1 MTVTRTKDDLTVG
14 DLETT
19 GGKLLPE
26 QGPKRRRCP
35 AGFKLNRRTG
45 ICEPKSSKTMKVL
58 NDDWVESNERIQK
71 SVRIT
76 KVDEDQRLVF
86 GEVYAPNVPDTQG
99 DFMTT
104 EEIQKMAHNFMRA
117 RRQEKVDEQHNNEEA
132 GHIIVESFIVRA
144 GDPDFPIPGAW
155 VAGAHI
161 PSDDVWLKVVKG
173 EINGFSMEAIVTK
186 ITRQVVIELDEEIV
200 VQTAPGGENEHTHQA
215 TLNFDSDGNFLGGA
229 TNVVDAHWHPV
240 EQNTVTGPEVNVNAE
255 PSNGHRHRY
264 SFMEFLHIVSDVGD
278 TVTDR
283 VVEQDVPG

>member
-104 EEIQKMAHNFMRA
+104 EEIQKMAWEFLATGKADNIDISHSL
-117 RRQEKVDEQHNNEEA
+117 EKSGCKV
-132 GHIIVESFIVRA
+132 VESFVARE
-144 GDPDFPIPGAW
+144 GDPDFIEGAW
-155 VAGAHI
+155 VLG
-161 PSDDVWLKVVKG
+161 VWCPDEVWEQVKSG
-173 EINGFSMEAIVTK
+173 ELNGFSFFGSTEKYPATVLIEVVKQIAGITKKSTVDIIPVHEHAFIINLDNKGVIVSGKTDMVESHYHEIK
-186 ITRQVVIELDEEIV
+186 AGTATEFELDH
-200 VQTAPGGENEHTHQA
+200 N
-215 TLNFDSDGNFLGGA
+215 
-229 TNVVDAHWHPV
+229 
-240 EQNTVTGPEVNVNAE
+240 
-255 PSNGHRHRY
+255 HR
-264 SFMEFLHIVSDVGD
+264 FALD
-278 TVTDR
+278 
-283 VVEQDVPG
+283 